1 MLENGFRLF
10 EFGRFLST
18 KVGERVAGGA
28 ARRFH
33 GGARTAARRWTRG
46 ARRYAYEVE
55 AEAAA
60 EAVDLFPRL
69 RRWYQGDRGPFP
81 ADASALRGWPHYAPL
96 RKAFLLERERA
107 DAAEAA
113 KRRREAA
120 EERVRS
126 KREAESL
133 AAAAAEAKSATLV
146 GGVADDDDDAADAA
160 PTRRTALAKGTLILI
175 KGLTKNADLNGRS
188 GVIAAEYDEVKG
200 RYAVAFAD
208 KSYTIRW
215 QNVDVH
221 PAQKLRDKLPKG
233 DEVVFVS
240 EEEQREG
247 MHARPRLERED
258 GAPTPIKKKR
268 SPSVVHRYAVKL
280 DPQFFYD
287 KAIDRVLAASNEF
300 EVLDLPAEPITE
312 MTVVKRQS
320 FAAGRELPCPSRGQR
335 PPSDAAKCIG
345 FRLAESVA
353 PTFDR
358 IAATR
363 PRTIHVAASPR
374 PVRGISTR
382 RWRRDR
388 PLEYPRRTP
397 RRRRDPPPRNVR
409 PAAAP

>member
-1 MLENGFRLF
+1 MPR
-10 EFGRFLST
+10 
-18 KVGERVAGGA
+18 
-28 ARRFH
+28 

-146 GGVADDDDDAADAA
+146 GGVADEDDDAADAA

-258 GAPTPIKKKR
+258 GAPTPIKKKTV
-268 SPSVVHRYAVKL
+268 SVGR
-280 DPQFFYD
+280 PQ
-287 KAIDRVLAASNEF
+287 V
-300 EVLDLPAEPITE
+300 
-312 MTVVKRQS
+312 
-320 FAAGRELPCPSRGQR
+320 RGQAR
-335 PPSDAAKCIG
+335 PAVLLRQG
-345 FRLAESVA
+345 H
-353 PTFDR
+353 
-358 IAATR
+358 R
-363 PRTIHVAASPR
+363 PRPR
-374 PVRGISTR
+374 GVERVRGPGPAGGAHHGNDGRQAPVLCGRAGAAVSFKRTAPAVR
-382 RWRRDR
+382 RCKMYRFSSRRVSR
-388 PLEYPRRTP
+388 AH
-397 RRRRDPPPRNVR
+397 V
-409 PAAAP
+409 